1 MIALRSIAW
10 AIAWRTFSLSKG
22 GFLLLV
28 ERMVSP
34 SVAPITT
41 LKRGSAWICGSA
53 SPSWK
58 LGKAWTSPESSA
70 GTAAA
75 ASGMMRN
82 SALSSA
88 DRFAPVAVGS

>member
-1 MIALRSIAW
+1 MISLRFSAC

-22 GFLLLV
+22 GLPLLV
-28 ERMVSP
+28 DRIVSP

-41 LKRGSAWICGSA
+41 LKRGSALICGSA
-53 SPSWK
+53 SPTGM
-58 LGKAWTSPESSA
+58 LGKACTSPESSA

-82 SALSSA
+82 STLSSLA
-88 DRFAPVAVGS
+88 GVPQ